1 MKICVDYCPFYG
13 FRWFY
18 HAPVC
23 WLCDDQSRKSLG
35 RYSLSM
41 ISFDYNWNNLP
52 IVALDWMI
60 SIYWYDYNESMMVTI
75 IILVIS
81 VNCVTL
87 SEWSLWQSLWM
98 LLCMF
103 HFDYNRNSLVFDMN
117 FMHSCNQSIMM
128 VFDYNKSILITS
140 RFTCNC
146 ICYETLLLWFDLIL
160 WQLKNRAFLP
170 CFYCILFDL
179 VWFEW

>member
-1 MKICVDYCPFYG
+1 MQLIRFTLFDHFDSYIVWIWFCPGLRFVSIINSVKICVDYCPVYG
-13 FRWFY
+13 FCWFY

-41 ISFDYNWNNLP
+41 ISFYYNWNNLP

-60 SIYWYDYNESMMVTI
+60 SIYWYNYNESMMVTI

-87 SEWSLWQSLWM
+87 SERSLWKSLWM
-98 LLCMF
+98 MLCMF
-103 HFDYNRNSLVFDMN
+103 RFDYNRNSLVFDMN
-117 FMHSCNQSIMM
+117 FMHSSNQSIMIG
-128 VFDYNKSILITS
+128 FDYNYIDVDYIT
-140 RFTCNC
+140 
-146 ICYETLLLWFDLIL
+146 IYL
-160 WQLKNRAFLP
+160 
-170 CFYCILFDL
+170 
-179 VWFEW
+179 